1 MKGIIVKGIG
11 GFYYVKTDDGIYEC
25 KARGVFKKNG
35 IVPTVGDYAE
45 IEVLDERIDRE
56 NDFTGKAWI
65 SEILERKNS
74 FIRPPVAN
82 VDLFVIVM
90 AAAEPEPNLAVI
102 DRFLVM
108 AEKNHTDAI
117 VCINKKD
124 LVSEE
129 RLSELLGIYSG
140 IYPALALSG
149 ARCEGIEELK
159 ELLKGRV
166 CALAGPSGVGKSTI
180 LNALEPRAAVET
192 GSLSEKTKRGRHTTR
207 HAEIFETDFGA
218 MIFDTPGFTSFDI
231 LEADEDE
238 LHFLYPEM
246 APYIGKCRFDN
257 CRHYK
262 EPGCA
267 VREAAKA
274 GEIKRSRYISYREQ
288 LLEIREKEQ
297 NRY

>member
-35 IVPTVGDYAE
+35 IVPMVGDYAE
-45 IEVLDERIDRE
+45 IELLDERIDRE

-65 SEILERKNS
+65 SEIHERKNS

-82 VDLFVIVM
+82 VDCFVIVM

-108 AEKNHTDAI
+108 AEKNHTEAI

-124 LVSEE
+124 LVSSE
-129 RLSELLGIYSG
+129 RLSELLEIYSG
-140 IYPALALSG
+140 IYRIVAVSG
-149 ARCEGIEELK
+149 AHAEGMTELA
-159 ELLKGRV
+159 EMLRGRV
-166 CALAGPSGVGKSTI
+166 SALAGPSGVGKSTI

-207 HAEIFETDFGA
+207 HAEIFETSFGA
-218 MIFDTPGFTSFDI
+218 MIFDTPGFTSFDV
-231 LEADEDE
+231 LEADEEE

-288 LLEIREKEQ
+288 LLEIREREQ